1 MKKFD
6 FEFLLIIIVVIITSV
21 LAVNRSNS
29 SNLSSSS
36 NRLNIE
42 KVSGQTP
49 QARGHEPWY
58 VDGYVLSFI
67 LLLIFFLMSI
77 T

>member
-29 SNLSSSS
+29 SNLSLN
-36 NRLNIE
+36 NRLDKE
-42 KVSGQTP
+42 KTSGQTP
-49 QARGHEPWY
+49 EARGHEPWY
-58 VDGYVLSFI
+58 LDGYVLNFI
-67 LLLIFFLMSI
+67 LLFIFFLMSI